1 MITGHSQNHR
11 LWEALPLIERL
22 APLGLKYW
30 KAIDPPADAAKAVA
44 DLGVKLIV
52 RHVFD
57 GPEHTGPSVWPTQWL
72 DEVRRADWY
81 PYAWAVETANE
92 PFPGQDVPAWWATEE
107 SRLIVALAMD
117 GKECIVCNRGVG
129 HDGYYVPGA
138 RFYGTHEYDFPYLLT
153 NTPYLSLRYR
163 MWWPAVKAR
172 RPSAKLFLTEF
183 GVTHAVVD
191 GYPDTGYR
199 SIGQSPEVYW
209 RDSLWPYLRRV
220 AEDAQVEAAFLY
232 QVGGLHAGEGDKD
245 WSSFECVGTTI
256 EDRMVEWYKGST
268 PVQTSTES
276 VPEQPSTPSQEENS
290 VTNDQLN
297 ELERCAA
304 IADNWARLSEAQVGA
319 AESFGYDITN
329 SLDKRRADELRSM
342 VNSIRA
348 VISANPR

>member
-11 LWEALPLIERL
+11 IWDAFPLIERL
-22 APLGLKYW
+22 APLGLEYW
-30 KAIDPPADAAKAVA
+30 KAIDPPADAAKAIA

-57 GPEHTGPSVWPTQWL
+57 GPENTGPSVWPTQWL
-72 DEVRRADWY
+72 AEVRAAEWY

-107 SRLIVALAMD
+107 SRIIVALAMD
-117 GKECIVCNRGVG
+117 GKETIVCNRGVG

-138 RFYGTHEYDFPYLLT
+138 RWYGTHEYDFPYLLT
-153 NTPYLSLRYR
+153 NTPWQSLRYR
-163 MWWPAVKAR
+163 TWFPAVQAR
-172 RPSAKLFLTEF
+172 RPNARLFLTEF
-183 GVTHAVVD
+183 GVTHAVVP
-191 GYPDTGYR
+191 GYDDVGYR
-199 SIGQSPEVYW
+199 SIGQSPETFW
-209 RDSLWPYLRRV
+209 DDSVKPYLLRLADDGV
-220 AEDAQVEAAFLY
+220 VEAACLY
-232 QVGGLHAGEGDKD
+232 QIGGLHAGEGSKD
-245 WSSFECVGTTI
+245 WSSFECVGTSI
-256 EDRMVEWYKGST
+256 EDRIAEWYGSAA
-268 PVQTSTES
+268 PD
-276 VPEQPSTPSQEENS
+276 PKQPSTPSQAEES
-290 VTNDQLN
+290 DVTNEHLN

-304 IADNWARLSEAQVGA
+304 IADNWARLSEAQVSA